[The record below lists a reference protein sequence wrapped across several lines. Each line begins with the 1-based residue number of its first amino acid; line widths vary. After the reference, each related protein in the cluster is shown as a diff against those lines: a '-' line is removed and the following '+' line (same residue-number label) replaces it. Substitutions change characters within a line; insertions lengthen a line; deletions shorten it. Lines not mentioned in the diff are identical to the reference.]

1 MRLTELWKGVALTSG
16 DPGRDLEITGV
27 ACHSREVR
35 PGSLFV
41 AVPGQLTDGHQ
52 YIAEAVRRGAAAV
65 LCQRSPEEAPGV
77 PVFTVADSR
86 AVLNTVAANFYGHPA
101 HRMVLIG
108 VTGTNGKTTTT
119 YLLKQLLERVLGA
132 KVGLIGTNQNLIGGE
147 SLPAVRTTPDSLE
160 LQQLLFRM
168 AEAGCS
174 HVVMEVSSHALA
186 LGRTAGMTFDLGV
199 FTNLTR
205 DHLDFHRTMESYRA
219 AKEALFRQ
227 SRQAVFNLDDEAGR
241 YYARRRGKDMLTY
254 SEGKDEADLCAK
266 NVRLLPGRV
275 EFEALADCGITRVKL
290 PIPGGF
296 SLYNALAAM
305 TCGLAL
311 GMGLDAMAEALSRV
325 EGVRGRV
332 EVVPTPA
339 DYTVIIDYAHTPDAL
354 ENLLYAAR
362 GCAPGRVLLVFGCGG
377 DRDRSKR
384 PMMGQIAGELADY
397 VIVTSDNPR
406 TEDPQSIMDQILE
419 GMGPDSAPHE
429 AVPDRRAAIRRA
441 LELGERG
448 DLILLA
454 GKGHE
459 TYQLVGERR
468 LHLDEREEVAR
479 FFEEKRQNPPSGP
492 L

>member
-16 DPGRDLEITGV
+16 DPGYDPEITGL

-52 YIAEAVRRGAAAV
+52 YIPDAVRKGAAAI
-65 LCQRSPEEAPGV
+65 LCQRAPEKEPGV

-86 AVLNTVAANFYGHPA
+86 AVLNTVAANFYGHPS
-101 HRMVLIG
+101 HRMTLIG

-119 YLLKQLLERVLGA
+119 YLVKQLLEQVLGA
-132 KVGLIGTNQNLIGGE
+132 KVGLIGTNQNLIGRE
-147 SLPAVRTTPDSLE
+147 SLPAIRTTPDSLE
-160 LQQLLFRM
+160 LQQLLLRM
-168 AEAGCS
+168 AEEGCTY
-174 HVVMEVSSHALA
+174 VVMEVSSHALS
-186 LGRTAGMTFDLGV
+186 LGRTAGMSFDIGI
-199 FTNLTR
+199 FTNLTQ
-205 DHLDFHRTMESYRA
+205 DHLDFHHTMEAYRN
-219 AKEALFRQ
+219 AKETLFQQ
-227 SRQAVFNLDDEAGR
+227 SKRAVFNLDDEAGR
-241 YYARRRGKDMLTY
+241 YYARRRGTSMLTY

-275 EFEALADCGITRVKL
+275 EFEALADCGISRVKL

-296 SLYNALAAM
+296 SIYNALAAM
-305 TCGLAL
+305 ACGLDL
-311 GMGLDAMAEALSRV
+311 GLELDAMASALSQV
-325 EGVRGRV
+325 DGVKGRV
-332 EVVPTPA
+332 EVVPVPA

-362 GCAPGRVLLVFGCGG
+362 GCTKGRILLVFGCGG

-384 PMMGQIAGELADY
+384 PVMGQIAGELADY

-406 TEDPQSIMDQILE
+406 TEDPMTIIGHILD

-429 AVPDRRAAIRRA
+429 VVPDRRAAIRRA
-441 LELGERG
+441 LELGKKG

-459 TYQLVGERR
+459 TYQIVGEEK
-468 LHLDEREEVAR
+468 LHLDEREEVAN
-479 FFEEKRQNPPSGP
+479 FFDAKKER
-492 L
+492 